1 MRFVVVDTGY
11 LLELFRVPGL
21 HSAEGH
27 QRVVEKFE
35 QLIAHGGRIYV
46 PVPVIFEFANHV
58 AQVTNGHARLD
69 LANKLGSSVK
79 TSIEKQ
85 SPWIIIPSMGE
96 RILLDL
102 TDTLA
107 LCNAFAA
114 EFAVQ
119 AVGLTDISVITVAR
133 RIVAAANMQVPAAP
147 VHIWTRD
154 GLLKAHE
161 PNAEPDA
168 FV

>member
-1 MRFVVVDTGY
+1 MRWVVVDTGY
-11 LLELFRVPGL
+11 LLELFRVPLL
-21 HSAEGH
+21 HTAEGH

-35 QLIAHGGRIYV
+35 ELIAAGGRIYV

-58 AQVTNGHARLD
+58 AQVADGNARQA
-69 LANKLGSSVK
+69 LANNLRASVT

-102 TDTLA
+102 ADTLA
-107 LCNAFAA
+107 LCNAFAV

-119 AVGLTDISVITVAR
+119 AISLTDTSVISVARHIT
-133 RIVAAANMQVPAAP
+133 AAANQRVPPAP

-154 GLLKAHE
+154 AQLKAHE
-161 PNAEPDA
+161 PSAEANA